1 MLSDAVLDSYAG
13 DYPRGPHETI
23 EVRRAPDG
31 LLSITFGG
39 VNFLMHAGSPTR
51 FFALTTDAQCE
62 FSVKDGQKAVSVSVG
77 ED

>member
-1 MLSDAVLDSYAG
+1 
-13 DYPRGPHETI
+13 
-23 EVRRAPDG
+23 
-31 LLSITFGG
+31 
-39 VNFLMHAGSPTR
+39 MHAGSPTR